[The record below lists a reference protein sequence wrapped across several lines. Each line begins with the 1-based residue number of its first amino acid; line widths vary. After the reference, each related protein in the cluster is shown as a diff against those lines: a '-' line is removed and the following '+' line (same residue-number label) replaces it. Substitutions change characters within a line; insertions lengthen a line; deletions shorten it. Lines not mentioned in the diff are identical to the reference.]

1 MDFAFYTD
9 AEKKLKELRSKEEK
23 IGIKE
28 GTKIIGSFA
37 FRAPNAKEIVLP
49 DSVETIQMYAFG
61 NCENL
66 QKVVFGKGVKCIF
79 PDIFS
84 GCHNLSEIEF
94 AGDKDPDFAFENGD
108 VSGRVALLL
117 DLTQFIMNLNVRP
130 KSVFQHIENFQLC
143 DLMMEKFL
151 TAKIPQMTIKITA
164 GEKSLRLPVPIPK
177 YKDYVLDG
185 LLRDWLKE
193 VHSSVFRNRLTLL
206 TSFVNTPDTN
216 YALAL
221 ELYLLD
227 GDANALRYLKEWTYS
242 EMIHI
247 VKSGKYEIVKD
258 ILKLDF
264 FTDTELKSM
273 IQYLSENN
281 MIEAMAHVMEYVKDG
296 NFKTDFYL

>member
-9 AEKKLKELRSKEEK
+9 AERKLKELRSKEEK
-23 IGIKE
+23 IEVKE

-49 DSVETIQMYAFG
+49 DSVEVIQMHAFG

-66 QKVVFGKGVKCIF
+66 QKVVFGKGIKRIF

-94 AGDKDPDFAFENGD
+94 LGDKNPDFVFESGD

-130 KSVFQHIENFQLC
+130 KSVFPLVNNFQLC
-143 DLMMEKFL
+143 DSMMEKFL

-164 GEKSLRLPVPIPK
+164 GEKSLRLPIPIPK

-206 TSFVNTPDTN
+206 TSFVNNPDAN

-227 GDANALRYLKEWTYS
+227 DDANALRYLKEWTYS

-247 VKSGKYEIVKD
+247 IKSGKYEMVKD
-258 ILKLDF
+258 ILR
-264 FTDTELKSM
+264 
-273 IQYLSENN
+273 
-281 MIEAMAHVMEYVKDG
+281 
-296 NFKTDFYL
+296 

>member
-23 IGIKE
+23 IEVKE

-49 DSVETIQMYAFG
+49 DSVEVIQMHAFG
-61 NCENL
+61 NCQNL
-66 QKVVFGKGVKCIF
+66 QKVVFGKGVKRIF

-84 GCHNLSEIEF
+84 GCYNLSEIEF
-94 AGDKDPDFAFENGD
+94 AEDKNPDFVFESGD

-117 DLTQFIMNLNVRP
+117 DLTKFIMNLNVRP
-130 KSVFQHIENFQLC
+130 KSVFPHVASFQLC
-143 DLMMEKFL
+143 DSMMEKFL
-151 TAKIPQMTIKITA
+151 TARIPQVTIRITA

-193 VHSSVFRNRLTLL
+193 VYRSAFRNRLTLL
-206 TSFVNTPDTN
+206 TSFVNNPDAN

-242 EMIHI
+242 EMIHVI
-247 VKSGKYEIVKD
+247 KSGKYEMVKD

-281 MIEAMAHVMEYVKDG
+281 MTEVMAYVMEYAKDG
-296 NFKTDFYL
+296 NFRTDFSL

>member
-23 IGIKE
+23 IEVKE

-37 FRAPNAKEIVLP
+37 FRTPNVKEIVLP
-49 DSVETIQMYAFG
+49 DSVEVIQMHAFG
-61 NCENL
+61 NCQNL
-66 QKVVFGKGVKCIF
+66 QKVVFGKGIKRIF

-94 AGDKDPDFAFENGD
+94 AGDKNPNFVFESGD

-117 DLTQFIMNLNVRP
+117 DLTKFIMNLNVRP
-130 KSVFQHIENFQLC
+130 KSVFPPANKFQLC
-143 DLMMEKFL
+143 DSMMEKFI
-151 TAKIPQMTIKITA
+151 TARIPQMTIRITA
-164 GEKSLRLPVPIPK
+164 GEKNLRLPVSIPK
-177 YKDYVLDG
+177 HKDYVLDG

-193 VHSSVFRNRLTLL
+193 VYSSVFRNRLTLL
-206 TSFVNTPDTN
+206 TSFVNNPDAK

-227 GDANALRYLKEWTYS
+227 GDANALRYLKEWTYP

-247 VKSGKYEIVKD
+247 VKSGKYEMVKD
-258 ILKLDF
+258 ILKLGF
-264 FTDTELKSM
+264 CTDTELKSM

-281 MIEAMAHVMEYVKDG
+281 MTEAMAYVMEYVKNG
-296 NFKTDFYL
+296 NFKTDFSL